1 MEAQSCTD
9 QKNCDIESRGCGP
22 CSDLYLQSLA
32 WAKTTEPR
40 TGVEF
45 PTMLDNTISGESN
58 SCFTPE
64 VGVYSFYLYC
74 FLIDFKKL
82 SNHHL
87 FVV

>member
-9 QKNCDIESRGCGP
+9 QKNCDIESRGRGP

-64 VGVYSFYLYC
+64 VGVYSFYLKQIFIV
-74 FLIDFKKL
+74 FL
-82 SNHHL
+82 ST
-87 FVV
+87 